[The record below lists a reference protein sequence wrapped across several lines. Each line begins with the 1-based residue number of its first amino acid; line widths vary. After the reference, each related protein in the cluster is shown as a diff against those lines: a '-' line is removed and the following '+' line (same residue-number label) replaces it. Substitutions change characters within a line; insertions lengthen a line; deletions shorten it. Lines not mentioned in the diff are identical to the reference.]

1 MNNMS
6 EEELKYIFKL
16 LYQLQDIQMLLKINV
31 KVLKRKQSMNVIN
44 LRGSKTLIFVSVLMI
59 ISIV

>member
-16 LYQLQDIQMLLKINV
+16 LYQLQVIQMLLKINV
-31 KVLKRKQSMNVIN
+31 KELKRKQSMKVSNQ
-44 LRGSKTLIFVSVLMI
+44 RGSKTLIFVSVLM
-59 ISIV
+59 SIV